1 MSSTLLCEFDLIVN
15 CIYPFVPVKKNHIG
29 HDVFIST
36 SIVSLISNCFSTN
49 RTLLEVMKYHD
60 DKLILGDGV
69 DIYKKVSGASF
80 HVTKCLYCAAYCVV
94 ATESSG
100 RQLPIGFIERVKED
114 FSKKYSGGKARNA
127 NANGLKREYGYVKL
141 LLH

>member
-49 RTLLEVMKYHD
+49 RTLLEVSLFQTINIKR
-60 DKLILGDGV
+60 L
-69 DIYKKVSGASF
+69 SGASF
-80 HVTKCLYCAAYCVV
+80 HVAVC
-94 ATESSG
+94 
-100 RQLPIGFIERVKED
+100 F
-114 FSKKYSGGKARNA
+114 
-127 NANGLKREYGYVKL
+127 
-141 LLH
+141 